1 MPTKLKVSPAAK
13 SEFQARRRCRRLPA
27 EDVRRA
33 DIILRLSEGIA
44 QRAVARQMR
53 CSINTVRLWRERF
66 QAEGLGGLYGRHQ
79 GRQVEPESSE
89 LEAQIL
95 DYTRRPPT
103 DGSTHWSTRKLAV
116 ELGISHMRVARTWA
130 KAGLK
135 PHRMRRYM
143 ASDDP
148 NFHQK
153 AADVIGLYL
162 KPPTHAVVFCVDE
175 KTAIQALDRL
185 DPVLPLSPGRAER
198 HGFEYF
204 RQGILSL
211 YATLNT
217 QTGQVLGKT
226 TARHTSAEFVAFLAE
241 LVLDQPEDRDI
252 HVVVDNLSAH
262 KTDRVDWFLQEHPR
276 MKLHFTPTYS
286 SWLNQ
291 VELWFSKIERD
302 VIARGV
308 FSSVKDLARK
318 LMRYIRHYN
327 RQARPVKWTYRNTRN
342 RIRPDSGS
350 NVTAH

>member
-1 MPTKLKVSPAAK
+1 MPTKFELSPTVK
-13 SEFQARRRCRRLPA
+13 GELQARFRCRTLPA

-33 DIILRLSEGIA
+33 DILLRLAAGHG

-53 CSINTVRLWRERF
+53 CSVNTVRLWLERF
-66 QAEGLGGLYGRHQ
+66 RAEGLAGLYGRHQ
-79 GRQVEPESSE
+79 GRKVQEESPEVE
-89 LEAQIL
+89 ARIL
-95 DYTRRPPT
+95 DHTRRSPK
-103 DGSTHWSTRKLAV
+103 DGSTHWSTRKLAQ

-135 PHRMRRYM
+135 PHRVGAYM

-148 NFHQK
+148 NFHKK

-162 KPPTHAVVFCVDE
+162 KPPTNAVVFCVDE

-204 RQGILSL
+204 RHGTLSL
-211 YATLNT
+211 YAALNT
-217 QTGQVLGKT
+217 KTGQVLGKT
-226 TARHTSAEFVAFLAE
+226 TAKHTSAEFVAFLSE
-241 LVLDQPEDRDI
+241 LVSSQPKYQEI

-262 KTDRVDWFLQEHPR
+262 KTERVDLFLQFHPQVR
-276 MKLHFTPTYS
+276 LHFTPTYS

-302 VIARGV
+302 IIARGV
-308 FSSVKDLARK
+308 FSSVKDLAGK
-318 LMRYIRHYN
+318 IMRYVRSYN
-327 RQARPVKWTYRNTRN
+327 RQAKPIKWTYKNTRN
-342 RIRPDSGS
+342 RIRPDSDS
-350 NVTAH
+350 NVTVH